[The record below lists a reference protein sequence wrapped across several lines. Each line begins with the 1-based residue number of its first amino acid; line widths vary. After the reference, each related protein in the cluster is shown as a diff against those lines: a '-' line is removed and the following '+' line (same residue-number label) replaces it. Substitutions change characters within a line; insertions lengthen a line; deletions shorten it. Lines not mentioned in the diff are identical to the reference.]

1 MKPATLDRI
10 DRRLLGLLQRDNRR
24 PLRALA
30 DQLGIS
36 APTCLRRM
44 RRLQSSGIIRHHVAL
59 LDPELVGFH
68 VMAYVEVSLA
78 HASGAE
84 MAAFERRMQRCAE
97 VVQCAELAG
106 DVDYMVKVV
115 ARDLP
120 SFSEFT
126 RKHFADDKA
135 VRSYR
140 TLLVL
145 RQSKGEHALPI
156 G

>member
-1 MKPATLDRI
+1 MEPSTIDRI
-10 DRRLLGLLQRDNRR
+10 DRRLLALLQRDNRR

-30 DQLGIS
+30 DELGVS
-36 APTCLRRM
+36 APTCLRRV
-44 RRLQSSGIIRHHVAL
+44 RRLQARGIIRHHVAL

-68 VMAYVEVSLA
+68 VTAYIEVSLGQ
-78 HASGAE
+78 ASGTE
-84 MAAFERRMQRCAE
+84 MAAFELRMQRCAE

-106 DVDYMVKVV
+106 EVDYLVKVV

-126 RKHFADDKA
+126 RKQFADDKA